1 MRRHLAREQ
10 HRGHR
15 RLVQI
20 SRVRVPD
27 AAEIDLLVLELLHFD
42 HLRKAGDAL
51 DEGILDRLA
60 DTSREGHELLRAK
73 PLLAEEDH
81 QVLEPGI
88 ANFRKIFIGKGAR
101 QVNPVNF
108 RAKRASNA
116 SYFHTMQIMQSNL
129 RFAPA
134 KVDVEK
140 RPDGSM
146 ILRSPQKLGPYAR
159 CVTEWLVHWSD
170 GAPERVFLAERRK
183 DGWRKL
189 SYRETYGEVR
199 RIGQALLDLGLGKD
213 RPVAILSDNSVNHA
227 LLALGAMH
235 VGVPVAPISPA
246 YSLMSKDFGKLKYIF
261 ELVQPGLVYASDPE
275 KFKLALAA
283 IGAKST
289 PVETLLES
297 NPGSTMEREFLK
309 IGPDTVAKILFT
321 SGSTGQPKGVVN
333 THRMLCANQQMIAQ
347 AWPFLEERA
356 PVIVDWLPWNHT
368 FGGNHNF
375 NLLLRNGGTLY
386 IDGGKPA
393 PGLAEIT
400 VRNLR
405 EIAPTMYFNV
415 PRGYDLLLPFLE
427 NDAELRRNFFS
438 ELDVLFYAAAALPQ
452 NLWERIERLARNEK
466 GGRLAML
473 SAWGSTETSPLAS
486 SVHFLM
492 ERAGVIG
499 LPVAGCELKLVPS
512 AGKLEV
518 RVRGANVMPG
528 YYKRPDL
535 TRAAFDDEG
544 FYRIGDAVKF
554 ADPADAAKGI
564 VFDGRVAE
572 DFKLST
578 GTWVHVGAVRIRLI
592 AAGDPVIQDAV
603 ITGHDRN
610 EVGALVFLNVNVAKS
625 MSGDAIRARLVETL
639 KALSLETGSSTHPTR
654 LMVMTEP
661 PSIDANEIT
670 DKGYLNQRAVLRRRA
685 ALVERLYSP

>member
-1 MRRHLAREQ
+1 M
-10 HRGHR
+10 
-15 RLVQI
+15 
-20 SRVRVPD
+20 
-27 AAEIDLLVLELLHFD
+27 LE
-42 HLRKAGDAL
+42 
-51 DEGILDRLA
+51 
-60 DTSREGHELLRAK
+60 S
-73 PLLAEEDH
+73 
-81 QVLEPGI
+81 
-88 ANFRKIFIGKGAR
+88 
-101 QVNPVNF
+101 
-108 RAKRASNA
+108 S
-116 SYFHTMQIMQSNL
+116 L

-140 RPDGSM
+140 RPDGS
-146 ILRSPQKLGPYAR
+146 IVLRSPQKLGAYAR

-170 GAPERVFLAERRK
+170 QQAERIFLAERSAH
-183 DGWRKL
+183 GWRTM
-189 SYRETYGEVR
+189 SYRESYGAVR
-199 RIGQALLDLGLGKD
+199 RIGQALLNLGLNQE
-213 RPVAILSDNSVNHA
+213 RPVAILSDNSVDHA

-246 YSLMSKDFGKLKYIF
+246 YSLLSKDFAKLRSIF
-261 ELVQPGLVYASDPE
+261 ELVQPGLVYASDPQ
-275 KFKLALAA
+275 KFAPALAA
-283 IGAKST
+283 VGAKSIS
-289 PVETLLES
+289 VAELLET
-297 NPGSTMEREFLK
+297 NPGSTMEREFAK
-309 IGPDTVAKILFT
+309 VKPESVAKILFT
-321 SGSTGQPKGVVN
+321 SGSTGTPKGVIN
-333 THRMLCANQQMIAQ
+333 THRMLCANQQMLAQ
-347 AWPFLEERA
+347 AWPFVEDRP

-393 PGLAEIT
+393 PGLAELT
-400 VRNLR
+400 ARNLR

-427 NDAELRRNFFS
+427 NDAQLRRKFFS

-452 NLWERIERLARNEK
+452 NLWERIERLAQNEK
-466 GGRLAML
+466 GGRLAVL

-486 SVHFLM
+486 SVHFPM

-518 RVRGANVMPG
+518 RVRGANVTPG

-535 TRAAFDDEG
+535 TAAAFDDEG

-572 DFKLST
+572 DFKLSS
-578 GTWVHVGAVRIRLI
+578 GTWVNAGAVRIRLI
-592 AAGDPVIQDAV
+592 AAADPLIQDAV
-603 ITGHDRN
+603 ITGHDRD
-610 EVGALVFLNVNVAKS
+610 ELGALVFLSPAAKDLKPEEIRS
-625 MSGDAIRARLVETL
+625 RLGSVLRGFSG
-639 KALSLETGSSTHPTR
+639 GSSTSPAR

-670 DKGYLNQRAVLRRRA
+670 DKGYMNQRAVLERRA
-685 ALVERLYSP
+685 ALVEKLYSNDESVINA